1 MTEEVAQ
8 IAAGEPSAAL
18 EHAADGGLRAAL
30 ESVVAISKDASDS
43 AEATQDIVDRLV
55 SDLELA
61 RARLFVLTNEEAG
74 LGPTHLEPAAT
85 AGSHATLTREMPS
98 VPLDGST
105 DVARVAE
112 SGIPDFHGDVHG
124 LGDEPEGG
132 HVGLGRWRSAV
143 TTQSSAVIP
152 LAVRD
157 RLLGVLALEWSAPRA
172 FDDPEREELMA
183 IAAAAALVLDS
194 FLAEERSS
202 LPQAPAVG
210 CTPGPTAELAVTA
223 EGIVVPSGVSSS
235 RASAPALA
243 LHVGASASGV
253 ETEEVFW
260 DVLGL
265 RGGAVALCLGLVLVP
280 QGSAS
285 EVAETARHMLRAA
298 ALRGSG
304 PATGLGLLAGW
315 LAASGPGTAWV
326 SALMLRIDVQQATA
340 VWSAAGSTAFA
351 SRYTDGRFDVL
362 AADSPPLGSS
372 APPELRE
379 HNAFLLPGDRFA
391 LVVGDVP
398 ELLTPHGME
407 RLDLSL
413 SAGAKPSAP
422 LELLRSPMSA
432 GGVISGQVMPRD
444 ASDPAA

>member
-1 MTEEVAQ
+1 MTDEVAQ
-8 IAAGEPSAAL
+8 IAADEQSAASD
-18 EHAADGGLRAAL
+18 HAIDGGLRAAL
-30 ESVVAISKDASDS
+30 ESVVAVSKDASDS

-74 LGPTHLEPAAT
+74 LGPTHLEPAAA

-112 SGIPDFHGDVHG
+112 SGQPDFRGDVHG

-132 HVGLGRWRSAV
+132 HVGLGRWRAAV
-143 TTQSSAVIP
+143 TAQSSAVVP
-152 LAVRD
+152 LAVRQ

-172 FDDPEREELMA
+172 FDAPEREELMA
-183 IAAAAALVLDS
+183 IAAATALVLDS

-202 LPQAPAVG
+202 LPQTPAVG
-210 CTPGPTAELAVTA
+210 CTPGPTAELSVTA
-223 EGIVVPSGVSSS
+223 EGIVVPSGVSGSWV
-235 RASAPALA
+235 AAMPALG
-243 LHVGASASGV
+243 LQVGASASGA

-285 EVAETARHMLRAA
+285 EVAETARHMLRAS
-298 ALRGSG
+298 ALKGSG
-304 PATGLGLLAGW
+304 PATGLELLAGW

-326 SALMLRIDVQQATA
+326 SALTLQIDVQQATA

-351 SRYTDGRFDVL
+351 SRYSDGRFDVL

-372 APPELRE
+372 APPSMWE
-379 HNAFLLPGDRFA
+379 HSTFLLPGDRFVLA
-391 LVVGDVP
+391 CGDVP
-398 ELLTPHGME
+398 ELLTADGRE
-407 RLDLSL
+407 CLDSSL
-413 SAGAKPSAP
+413 SAGARPGAP
-422 LELLRSPMSA
+422 LDLLRNPMSA
-432 GGVISGQVMPRD
+432 GGVISGHVLPRD
-444 ASDPAA
+444 HASS

>member
-1 MTEEVAQ
+1 MSEEVAQ
-8 IAAGEPSAAL
+8 IAADESSAVTDRAT
-18 EHAADGGLRAAL
+18 DGGLRAAL
-30 ESVVAISKDASDS
+30 ESVVAVSKDASDS
-43 AEATQDIVDRLV
+43 AVAAQDIVDRLV

-74 LGPTHLEPAAT
+74 LRPTHLEPAAA

-98 VPLDGST
+98 VPLDGTT

-112 SGIPDFHGDVHG
+112 SGVPDFHGDVHG

-132 HVGLGRWRSAV
+132 HVGLGRWRAAV
-143 TTQSSAVIP
+143 TTQSSAVVP
-152 LAVRD
+152 LAVRG
-157 RLLGVLALEWSAPRA
+157 RLLGVLALEWSAPRT

-183 IAAAAALVLDS
+183 VAAAAALVLDS
-194 FLAEERSS
+194 FIAEERSL
-202 LPQAPAVG
+202 LPQMPAVG
-210 CTPGPTAELAVTA
+210 CTPGPTAELAVTT
-223 EGIVVPSGVSSS
+223 EGVVVPAGVPGSW
-235 RASAPALA
+235 ASAPALA
-243 LHVGASASGV
+243 LHVGASASGA

-265 RGGAVALCLGLVLVP
+265 RGGVVSLCLGLVLVP

-298 ALRGSG
+298 ALKGSG

-326 SALMLRIDVQQATA
+326 SALMLRVDVQQATA

-351 SRYTDGRFDVL
+351 SRYADGRFDAL

-379 HNAFLLPGDRFA
+379 HSAFLLPEDRFA
-391 LVVGDVP
+391 LLCGDVS

-407 RLDLSL
+407 SLDASL
-413 SAGAKPSAP
+413 STGARSGAP
-422 LELLRSPMSA
+422 LELLRAPMSA
-432 GGVISGQVMPRD
+432 GGVVSGQVMPRD
-444 ASDPAA
+444 SSYSPT